1 MFLLKTHFMNHM
13 ACSENKIIVLKP
25 ASNYQIIRY
34 VTILKMFYQ
43 RFPATGV
50 SDETIGHVRYERPN

>member
-1 MFLLKTHFMNHM
+1 MNHM
-13 ACSENKIIVLKP
+13 ECSENKIIVLKP
-25 ASNYQIIRY
+25 ARNYQIIRY

-50 SDETIGHVRYERPN
+50 SDETIGRVRYERPN

>member
-1 MFLLKTHFMNHM
+1 MNHM

-43 RFPATGV
+43 RFTATGV
-50 SDETIGHVRYERPN
+50 SDETIGPVRYERPN